1 MLLQGNKCKG
11 FFITGTDTNVGKT
24 LVTASLLIYLA
35 KCGFTTVA
43 MKPVASG
50 CLETAEGLRND
61 DAIILQKY
69 ATCKLM
75 YAEVNPFTFRDPIA
89 PHIAAKNSETKLTVK
104 SVLSASEPALTT
116 NADYM
121 IIEGAGGWYVPLNKD
136 ETIADLA
143 LSYGYPVILVVGIRL
158 GCINHALLTLKA
170 IEDAK
175 INIKGWVAN
184 IIDKNMLYVH
194 ENIQT
199 IENSTEAKLLG
210 IIPYQVSISPE
221 NTADFLSKIIA

>member
-1 MLLQGNKCKG
+1 MTKLKQG

-24 LVTASLLIYLA
+24 LVAASLLVHLG
-35 KCGFTTVA
+35 KCGFKTVA

-50 CLETAEGLRND
+50 CLETPTGLHNY
-61 DAIILQKY
+61 DAAILQKY
-69 ATCKLM
+69 ATQKLK
-75 YAEVNPFTFRDPIA
+75 YSEVNPFAFREPIA
-89 PHIAAKNSETKLTVK
+89 PHIAAKNLGNELAVK
-104 SVLSASEPALTT
+104 KILSASELALAT

-121 IIEGAGGWYVPLNKD
+121 VIEGAGGWYAPLNKD

-143 LSYGYPVILVVGIRL
+143 LGYGYPVILVVGIRL

-170 IEDAK
+170 IKHAK

-184 IIDKNMLYVH
+184 IIDKNMLYAK

-210 IIPYQVSISPE
+210 TFPYQEDISPE
-221 NTADFLSKIIA
+221 NTADLLSNIIV